1 MGTKISG
8 IVVKGDGY
16 GRKLGY
22 PTANLDFKNIE
33 IKPGVYSGV
42 ASFENESHPS
52 GILINPD
59 GKIEAHLLNFDG
71 DLYGKTLVLEL
82 GQFIREYKKF
92 NSEQELIKQIEE
104 DLKKC

>member
-8 IVVKGDGY
+8 IVVHGDGY

-22 PTANLDFKNIE
+22 PTANLDFKNTE
-33 IKPGVYSGV
+33 LKSGVYSGV
-42 ASFENESHPS
+42 ASFDNVSHQS

-59 GKIEAHLLNFDG
+59 GKVEAHLLNFDG
-71 DLYGKTLVLEL
+71 DLYGKIITLEL
-82 GQFIREYKKF
+82 KEFIREYKKF
-92 NSEQELIKQIEE
+92 HSEKELIGQIAE